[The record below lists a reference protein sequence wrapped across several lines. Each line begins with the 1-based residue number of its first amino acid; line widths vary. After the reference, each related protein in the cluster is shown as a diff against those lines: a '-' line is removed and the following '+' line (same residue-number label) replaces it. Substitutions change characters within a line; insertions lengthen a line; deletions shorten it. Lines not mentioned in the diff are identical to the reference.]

1 MKSIYNYI
9 CAAVLL
15 TTVGCTAENIEPT
28 VTEES
33 KQEIL
38 LTSKILDQTRTAN
51 LDEQKNH
58 IVNGQQ
64 VGITITGA
72 SSTHNNVIWTADGAG
87 NLSHSGD
94 PIYYSGNQEATI
106 VAYHPYNKYWSNVV
120 NASYTF
126 TVQENQL
133 TSAGYVNSDLLWAK
147 TTTQKSNTAV
157 NLAFKH
163 MLSKV
168 EVVLTSTD
176 TNITLEDACISLYHV
191 IMNTSFGN
199 GELLA
204 AASPTFGIIGIGDH
218 TSQAAGIIIPQTV
231 AQYTPFV
238 RVQIGND
245 VYSYVLPE
253 DKEFKSGYK
262 YTYNLAVKK
271 GQKELTLMN
280 NSVEAWTSGGTKIED
295 TLVKGDEAENTPV
308 ENAKETELKAVDLG
322 LPSRTLWANMNL
334 GATDSHQEGSHFQW
348 GEIYSSSL
356 NDCGWGK
363 YYAWSDD
370 EDNPTKYNAT
380 DGKTTLDLA
389 DDAANVMLGNGWRMP
404 TTTDVQELLDNCT
417 MSLFYIYADE
427 TKNTPVTY
435 GYKFTGSN
443 GNYILFPVSW
453 YFCNDRD
460 CYIAA
465 PASRYLMVWT
475 SSLSSQFKSSAMKLY
490 IREENAELSH
500 EDRAHGLVI
509 RPVKNQ

>member
-15 TTVGCTAENIEPT
+15 TTVGCTAESIEPT

-58 IVNGQQ
+58 IVNGQK
-64 VGITITGA
+64 VGVTITGA
-72 SSTHNNVIWTADGAG
+72 SSTHENVSWTADGAG
-87 NLSHSGD
+87 NLSHAGD

-106 VAYHPYNKYWSNVV
+106 VAYHPYSSWKDVV
-120 NASYTF
+120 NTTHTF
-126 TVQENQL
+126 TVQENQS
-133 TSAGYVNSDLLWAK
+133 TTAGYVNSDLLWAK

-176 TNITLEDACISLYHV
+176 ANITLNDACISLYQV
-191 IMNTSFGN
+191 ITNVSFGN

-204 AASPTFGIIGIGDH
+204 ATSPTISSIGIGDH
-218 TSQAAGIIIPQTV
+218 TSQAAGIIVPQTV

-245 VYSYVLPE
+245 VYSYVLPD

-295 TLVKGDEAENTPV
+295 TLVKGDEAENTPA

-322 LPSRTLWANMNL
+322 LPSGTLWANMNL
-334 GATDSHQEGSHFQW
+334 GATDSHQAGSHFQW
-348 GEIYSSSL
+348 GETSSSIL
-356 NDCGWGK
+356 NNCGWDEYTLG
-363 YYAWSDD
+363 D
-370 EDNPTKYNAT
+370 EDNLTKYNAT
-380 DGKTTLDLA
+380 DGKTTLELT
-389 DDAANVMLGNGWRMP
+389 DDAANAILGNGWRMP
-404 TTTDVQELLDNCT
+404 TQEEVQELLNNCT

-427 TKNTPVTY
+427 TKNTLVTH

-453 YFCNDRD
+453 YFCNDSD
-460 CYIAA
+460 CYLEAA
-465 PASRYLMVWT
+465 TSRYLMVWT
-475 SSLSSQFKSSAMKLY
+475 SSLSQYKSSAMMLKILN
-490 IREENAELSH
+490 ETAELYH

-509 RPVKNQ
+509 RPVKK